1 MLNASVTIFDKSGKR
16 IGNIP
21 TPESDLP
28 QKENFELIIP
38 VLKIILI
45 TASRLKNATQKKQ
58 LQFTEN
64 VTPFVLRKLK
74 KVIEENFKSKHSAS
88 DYATLLNISPYALA
102 KLVKALLI
110 KRLRSLLPKE

>member
-1 MLNASVTIFDKSGKR
+1 MGLFGKSKKER
-16 IGNIP
+16 EKEYMNKLDVP
-21 TPESDLP
+21 SCL
-28 QKENFELIIP
+28 KENFELIIP
-38 VLKIILI
+38 VLKIVLI

-110 KRLRSLLPKE
+110 KRLRSLLPK

>member
-21 TPESDLP
+21 TPESELP
-28 QKENFELIIP
+28 QNENFKLIIP
-38 VLKIILI
+38 ILKIVLI

-74 KVIEENFKSKHSAS
+74 KK
-88 DYATLLNISPYALA
+88 
-102 KLVKALLI
+102 
-110 KRLRSLLPKE
+110 